1 MEYFSN
7 DKLQMLAGR
16 RNMIG
21 YKTIP
26 RQQLENI
33 LTNLSAS
40 TATPKAATRPKPC
53 TPTPVPRP
61 KKHTPDLKMCTSI
74 CHKNCTPKVQ
84 LIRKINSYSSL
95 LQNYAPFTDCISKI
109 NYMQIDN
116 AKVLDM
122 VMLMYN
128 LIKYSNNYAKTPGII
143 LQC

>member
-1 MEYFSN
+1 
-7 DKLQMLAGR
+7 MLAGR

-74 CHKNCTPKVQ
+74 CHKNCTPKF
-84 LIRKINSYSSL
+84 NSHAKSTATPVY
-95 LQNYAPFTDCISKI
+95 SKI
-109 NYMQIDN
+109 MHHSLTAS
-116 AKVLDM
+116 AK
-122 VMLMYN
+122 
-128 LIKYSNNYAKTPGII
+128 
-143 LQC
+143 